1 MAMET
6 LRDLA
11 QRQDRAVV
19 IVTHDNRVLE
29 FGDRVVH
36 IEDGRISRDSPAAE
50 FRPPVPA
57 AAPMLAEI

>member
-1 MAMET
+1 MGRRESGRMAMET

-29 FGDRVVH
+29 WRLFLRYL
-36 IEDGRISRDSPAAE
+36 AAIIKEE
-50 FRPPVPA
+50 FMVR
-57 AAPMLAEI
+57 